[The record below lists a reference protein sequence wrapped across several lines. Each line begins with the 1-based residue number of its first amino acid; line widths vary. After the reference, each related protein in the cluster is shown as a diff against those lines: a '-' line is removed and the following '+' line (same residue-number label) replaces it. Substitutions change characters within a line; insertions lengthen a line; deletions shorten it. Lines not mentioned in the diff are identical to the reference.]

1 MIMAKMEMLIN
12 DNNIKKIKENSI
24 VEGII
29 IEIKKNEII
38 VDFGGKSEG
47 IIPISEFNNIDEFN
61 INNKIEV
68 FIEKIEDKNGN
79 PILSYQKALYKK
91 NWDRILCEEKEG
103 SIVKGVAKSKVK
115 GGLILDIGVEAFLP
129 SSQID
134 VQPPQDLDKYLGKV
148 FECKI
153 LKINQDKKNIIVSR
167 REIIEEARNE
177 KKQILLDQVQV
188 GDKCIGVVKNITDY
202 GAFIDLNGLDGLLY
216 ITDMTW
222 GRISHPSEIL
232 SIGKEIEVIIL
243 SIDYSKKRL
252 SLGLK
257 QIKENPWENIEEKY
271 PIGSKVEGKVVNI
284 VPYGAFIELEK
295 GIEGLVHITEFS
307 WNKRVNKPEDV
318 LKIGDNVEAIILSI
332 QKDEEK
338 ISLGIKQIDKNPWN
352 MVEHNYPVGAKVK
365 GKVSNMTPY
374 GVFIELEEGFDGMIH
389 ISDISWTRK
398 INHPSEI
405 LKKDEEVEAIVLD
418 INKKE
423 NKISL
428 GIKQLYTDPW
438 PLIHEDFKIGDIV
451 KGKISNITPYGA
463 FVHLKK
469 DIDGLVH
476 ISQVSEEHIENIK
489 DILSLGQEV
498 TARVI
503 KIDSQERRIGLSIKA
518 ANYDSKK
525 LEEEIKFY
533 SNLKNE
539 ENQLASLGEILDKA
553 KK

>member
-1 MIMAKMEMLIN
+1 MEMLIN

-38 VDFGGKSEG
+38 VDLGSKSEG
-47 IIPISEFNNIDEFN
+47 IIPISEFNNINEFN
-61 INNKIEV
+61 INDKIEI

-79 PILSYQKALYKK
+79 PILSYEKALYKK
-91 NWDRILCEEKEG
+91 NWDKILAEENVG

-115 GGLILDIGVEAFLP
+115 GGLILNIGVEAFLP

-134 VQPPQDLDKYLGKV
+134 IQPPQDLDKYLGQV

-167 REIIEEARNE
+167 REIIEEERNE
-177 KKQILLDQVQV
+177 KKQVLLDQVKV
-188 GDKCIGVVKNITDY
+188 GDKCFGIVKNITDY

-232 SIGKEIEVIIL
+232 HLGKEIEVIIL
-243 SIDYSKKRL
+243 SIDYNKKRL

-257 QIKENPWENIEEKY
+257 QIKENPWENIETKY
-271 PIGSKVEGKVVNI
+271 PLGSKVTGKVVNI

-307 WNKRVNKPEDV
+307 WSKRINKPEDF
-318 LKIGDNVEAIILSI
+318 LKVGDNIESIILSI

-352 MVEHNYPVGAKVK
+352 MVEHNYPIGAKVK
-365 GKVSNMTPY
+365 GKVSNMTQY
-374 GVFIELEEGFDGMIH
+374 GVFIELEEGFDGMVH

-398 INHPSEI
+398 INHPSEV
-405 LKKDEEVEAIVLD
+405 LSKDEEVEAIVLD

-428 GIKQLYTDPW
+428 GIKQLYNDPW
-438 PLIHEDFKIGDIV
+438 KSINEDFKIGDIV
-451 KGKISNITPYGA
+451 TGKISNITPYGA
-463 FVHLKK
+463 FVRLKQ

-476 ISQVSEEHIENIK
+476 ISQVSEERIEKIK
-489 DILSLGQEV
+489 DVLSLDQEV

-518 ANYDSKK
+518 ANYDNKQ

>member
-1 MIMAKMEMLIN
+1 MVMAKMEMLIN

-38 VDFGGKSEG
+38 VDLGSKSEG
-47 IIPISEFNNIDEFN
+47 IIPISEFNNINEFN
-61 INNKIEV
+61 INDKIEI

-79 PILSYQKALYKK
+79 PILSYEKALYKK
-91 NWDRILCEEKEG
+91 NWDKILAEENVG

-115 GGLILDIGVEAFLP
+115 GGLILNIGVEAFLP

-134 VQPPQDLDKYLGKV
+134 IQPPQDLDKYLGQV

-167 REIIEEARNE
+167 REIIEEERNE
-177 KKQILLDQVQV
+177 KKQVLLDQVKV
-188 GDKCIGVVKNITDY
+188 GDKCFGIVKNITDY

-232 SIGKEIEVIIL
+232 HLGKEIEVIIL
-243 SIDYSKKRL
+243 SIDYNKKRL

-257 QIKENPWENIEEKY
+257 QIKENPWENIETKY
-271 PIGSKVEGKVVNI
+271 PLGSKVTGKVVNI

-307 WNKRVNKPEDV
+307 WSKRINKPEDF
-318 LKIGDNVEAIILSI
+318 LKVGDNIESIILSI

-352 MVEHNYPVGAKVK
+352 MVEHNYPIGAKVK
-365 GKVSNMTPY
+365 GKVSNMTQY
-374 GVFIELEEGFDGMIH
+374 GVFIELEEGFDGMVH

-398 INHPSEI
+398 INHPSEV
-405 LKKDEEVEAIVLD
+405 LSKDEEVEAIVLD

-428 GIKQLYTDPW
+428 GIKQLYNDPW
-438 PLIHEDFKIGDIV
+438 KSINEDFKIGDIV
-451 KGKISNITPYGA
+451 TGKISNITPYGA
-463 FVHLKK
+463 FVRLKQ

-476 ISQVSEEHIENIK
+476 ISQVSEERIEKIK
-489 DILSLGQEV
+489 DVLSLDQEV

-518 ANYDSKK
+518 ANYDNKQ